1 MFKYILEVVFVI
13 FGVGTILFGIF
24 VMSDIFPL
32 VVPVLNILG
41 ALIAVVPPSYI
52 FYSKYKI
59 TKEIE
64 EEFIVFVKDLSQSIN
79 SGMTLPLALE
89 QSTRKDY
96 GFLNSYV
103 KNMSAQVNWGIP
115 FKKALTIFA
124 DKSRSI
130 PIKRAVTTIIETYK
144 VGGKIG
150 DTLQVV
156 GESLLTIEKIRKER
170 TTSVHSQIVT
180 SYLIYFVFIFIL
192 VLLQTF
198 LLPALIPQVEESL
211 TSDTP
216 ISTELFA
223 SGFINFIIVQ
233 GFFAGLA
240 TGKMSE
246 GVLVAGLKHSIL
258 LITIGYTVFS
268 IAAQFQFELF

>member
-13 FGVGTILFGIF
+13 FGIGTILFGIF
-24 VMSDIFPL
+24 VVANIFPL
-32 VVPVLNILG
+32 IVPVLNILG

-52 FYSKYKI
+52 FYTKYKI

-64 EEFIVFVKDLSQSIN
+64 EEFIIFVKDLAQSIN

-96 GFLNSYV
+96 GFLNTYV
-103 KNMSAQVNWGIP
+103 KHMSAQVNWGIP

-124 DKSRSI
+124 DKTRSI
-130 PIKRAVTTIIETYK
+130 PIKRAVTTIVETYK

-150 DTLQVV
+150 DTLHVV
-156 GESLLTIEKIRKER
+156 GESLLTIDRIRKER
-170 TTSVHSQIVT
+170 TSSVHSQIVT

-223 SGFINFIIVQ
+223 SGFVNFIIVQ

-268 IAAQFQFELF
+268 LAAQFQFQLF